1 MLLLWCGIVFLS
13 NYTYHGI
20 RAVEEET
27 ILLSRT
33 LDKINKQKKRLT
45 IKHQPVMK
53 NKNVSRLTVKKT
65 WTQVSSEYNENRW
78 KTDKCSCKYINDVS
92 KADFVFAHPHKTKIN
107 RRFPQQKWIA
117 QFWESEG
124 NYPSINTES
133 FDFERS
139 YRADAAFPN
148 YAMMMETFRVD
159 QIANP
164 VPFNEKKK
172 EEMISVWISNCG
184 FSKRLHLLD
193 QLKRKGISYASYG
206 KCKHDHVITETLPY
220 MNSQIK
226 TWDTDKTE
234 KWHHSGSQKM
244 AHGSQYLFLYAA
256 ENNIS
261 PYYHTEK
268 VFHALMCGSV
278 PIYIGHKTIYEY
290 VPEHS
295 IIMAD
300 DYGDKLGEYLIELAA
315 NETLYNSYLTWRSKP
330 LPVKMMEKVNF
341 EPASVCDIC
350 NVLSA

>member
-1 MLLLWCGIVFLS
+1 MDLFVPRAFFFMLLLWFGYIYFS
-13 NYTYHGI
+13 NHTYNGI
-20 RAVEEET
+20 RAATKEEIGRQT
-27 ILLSRT
+27 IEG
-33 LDKINKQKKRLT
+33 
-45 IKHQPVMK
+45 QPV
-53 NKNVSRLTVKKT
+53 SRPKVNKT
-65 WTQVSSEYNENRW
+65 WTQMSSQYGGNRW
-78 KTDKCSCKYINDVS
+78 KTDKCACKYTSNVS
-92 KADFVFAHPHKTKIN
+92 NADFVFAHPHKTKIN

-124 NYPSINTES
+124 NYPSINTEP

-139 YRADAAFPN
+139 YRVDATFPN
-148 YAMMMETFRVD
+148 YAMMMHTFKPD
-159 QIANP
+159 QIADP

-172 EEMISVWISNCG
+172 EEMISVWISDCS
-184 FSKRLHLLD
+184 FSKRLQLLN
-193 QLKRKGISYASYG
+193 QLKSKGVSYASYG
-206 KCKHDHVITETLPY
+206 GCEHDHSHDEPLTY
-220 MNSQIK
+220 ANKQIK
-226 TWDTDKTE
+226 TWDTRPIKR
-234 KWHHSGSQKM
+234 KSGSQKM

-300 DYGDKLGEYLIELAA
+300 DYGDKLGEYLLKLAA

-330 LPVKMMEKVNF
+330 LPSKMMEKINF
-341 EPASVCDIC
+341 KAATVCDIC
-350 NVLSA
+350 DFLSTV